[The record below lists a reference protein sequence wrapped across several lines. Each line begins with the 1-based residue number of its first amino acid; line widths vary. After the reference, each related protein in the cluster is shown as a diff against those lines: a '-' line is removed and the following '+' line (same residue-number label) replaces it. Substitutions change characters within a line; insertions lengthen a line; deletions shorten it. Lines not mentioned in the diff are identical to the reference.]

1 MMDPDRPMME
11 KGTRYGG
18 GCALQGVGLVSLV
31 TVLLISF
38 LSTSAAGLE
47 PVRRGVRKELWK

>member
-11 KGTRYGG
+11 KGTRYSD
-18 GCALQGVGLVSLV
+18 GCALLGVGLVSLV

-38 LSTSAAGLE
+38 LSISAAGLE
-47 PVRRGVRKELWK
+47 PVRHGVRKELWK